1 MMARS
6 PSRNMP
12 IASALTAKPFT
23 DGSVVARSRADSSR
37 LAPSASGSSTPT
49 TPQQESALESHHEH
63 TIEMLFAHL
72 KRILKHDRL
81 RLRGPNG
88 ARDELLLA
96 ATARNLHKMAKLLPI
111 PVPAVGQA
119 SCRETVWQYV

>member
-23 DGSVVARSRADSSR
+23 DGYVVARSRADSSR

-49 TPQQESALESHHEH
+49 TPQQESALVSHHEH
-63 TIEMLFAHL
+63 TIAMLFAHL
-72 KRILKHDRL
+72 KRILKLDRL
-81 RLRGPNG
+81 SLSGPNG
-88 ARDELLLA
+88 RAEQF
-96 ATARNLHKMAKLLPI
+96 LLPA
-111 PVPAVGQA
+111 PPTNPRQMATLLPMPDRKHGG
-119 SCRETVWQYV
+119 

>member
-1 MMARS
+1 MRIS
-6 PSRNMP
+6 
-12 IASALTAKPFT
+12 
-23 DGSVVARSRADSSR
+23 DWSSDVCSSDL

-72 KRILKHDRL
+72 KRILKLDRL

-88 ARDELLLA
+88 ARDEFLLA
-96 ATARNLHKMAKLLPI
+96 ATAKNLRKRSEERR
-111 PVPAVGQA
+111 VGTECV
-119 SCRETVWQYV
+119 STCRSRWSPYH

>member
-37 LAPSASGSSTPT
+37 LAPSASGSSPPT

-63 TIEMLFAHL
+63 TIEMLLAHL
-72 KRILKHDRL
+72 KRILKLDRL
-81 RLRGPNG
+81 RLRGNNG
-88 ARDELLLA
+88 ARTEFLLA
-96 ATARNLHKMAKLLPI
+96 APAKNPPQLTQLP
-111 PVPAVGQA
+111 PK
-119 SCRETVWQYV
+119 

>member
-63 TIEMLFAHL
+63 TIDMLFEHL
-72 KRILKHDRL
+72 KRILKIDRL
-81 RLRGPNG
+81 SLRGPNG
-88 ARDELLLA
+88 ARYECLLA
-96 ATARNLHKMAKLLPI
+96 PPTTKHSQMARLHPM
-111 PVPAVGQA
+111 PVPAVA
-119 SCRETVWQYV
+119 S

>member
-37 LAPSASGSSTPT
+37 LAPSASGSSTPP

-72 KRILKHDRL
+72 KRILKLDRL
-81 RLRGPNG
+81 RLR
-88 ARDELLLA
+88 RSDEHTSDLQSLMR
-96 ATARNLHKMAKLLPI
+96 TSY
-111 PVPAVGQA
+111 AVF
-119 SCRETVWQYV
+119 CLKKKK

>member
-72 KRILKHDRL
+72 KRILKLDR
-81 RLRGPNG
+81 RSEEHKS
-88 ARDELLLA
+88 ELQSLM
-96 ATARNLHKMAKLLPI
+96 RI
-111 PVPAVGQA
+111 SYAVF
-119 SCRETVWQYV
+119 CLK

>member
-12 IASALTAKPFT
+12 IASAFTAKPFT

-63 TIEMLFAHL
+63 TIEMLLAHL
-72 KRILKHDRL
+72 KRILKLDRL
-81 RLRGPNG
+81 RLRGPHG
-88 ARDELLLA
+88 ARDEFLPA
-96 ATARNLHKMAKLLPI
+96 ATAKNLRQLAQLLPLPI
-111 PVPAVGQA
+111 PANDSFCPHNL
-119 SCRETVWQYV
+119 RPP

>member
-37 LAPSASGSSTPT
+37 LAPSASGSSPPT

-63 TIEMLFAHL
+63 TIEMLFSHL
-72 KRILKHDRL
+72 KRILKL
-81 RLRGPNG
+81 
-88 ARDELLLA
+88 ARDRKTVEKGKSV
-96 ATARNLHKMAKLLPI
+96 TVTGNLGGSRRLQKK
-111 PVPAVGQA
+111 
-119 SCRETVWQYV
+119 

>member
-1 MMARS
+1 MS
-6 PSRNMP
+6 
-12 IASALTAKPFT
+12 
-23 DGSVVARSRADSSR
+23 DSSR

-72 KRILKHDRL
+72 KRLLQLDRL

-96 ATARNLHKMAKLLPI
+96 ATAKNLRKMAKLRSE
-111 PVPAVGQA
+111 ARRVGNECD
-119 SCRETVWQYV
+119 STVRTRWSPEH

>member
-72 KRILKHDRL
+72 KRILKLDRL
-81 RLRGPNG
+81 RLRGPTG
-88 ARDELLLA
+88 ARDEFILP
-96 ATARNLHKMAKLLPI
+96 ATSSEEHTPELQSL
-111 PVPAVGQA
+111 
-119 SCRETVWQYV
+119 

>member
-37 LAPSASGSSTPT
+37 LAPSAPGSSTPT

-63 TIEMLFAHL
+63 TIEMLFANL
-72 KRILKHDRL
+72 KRILKRSEEH
-81 RLRGPNG
+81 
-88 ARDELLLA
+88 
-96 ATARNLHKMAKLLPI
+96 TSKLKSLSRI
-111 PVPAVGQA
+111 SYAVFCSKKKNKQ
-119 SCRETVWQYV
+119 